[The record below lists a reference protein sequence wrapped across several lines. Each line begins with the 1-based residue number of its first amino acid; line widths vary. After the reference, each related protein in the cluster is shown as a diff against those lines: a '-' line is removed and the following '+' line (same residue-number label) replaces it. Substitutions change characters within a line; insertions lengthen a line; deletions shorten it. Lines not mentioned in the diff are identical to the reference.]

1 MILLILILIFLLW
14 KYQSSKYKRINDN
27 SYFANYYDRYYVMVV
42 KSDGKDDFDID
53 IDIDIDFDFDFEEEG
68 LHYPCS

>member
-1 MILLILILIFLLW
+1 
-14 KYQSSKYKRINDN
+14 
-27 SYFANYYDRYYVMVV
+27 MVV